1 MAKQTAPTGSS
12 GRPFG
17 FGALDGRIE
26 DRIRRRRRGAERD
39 VGLVDLDRGL
49 ETFAV
54 KGLAVGRQVAG
65 VGEPQT
71 AVLRKLDE
79 LLESSASERV
89 LADQIRAI
97 VALERGGEYLGGSC
111 CARRDEQRH
120 RAVDRSISRLGG
132 DLGGRLD
139 VTAALLCERAGLDE
153 ETRCRDAVLNRP
165 LRGTAEVDD
174 EALRAR
180 FGQIGNLF
188 LQV

>member
-12 GRPFG
+12 GCPFG

-26 DRIRRRRRGAERD
+26 DRIRRRGRGAELD
-39 VGLVDLDRGL
+39 VGLVDLDRGI

-54 KGLAVGRQVAG
+54 NGLAVGRQVAC

-89 LADQIRAI
+89 LADQIRAL

-111 CARRDEQRH
+111 RARRDEQRH
-120 RAVDRSISRLGG
+120 RAVDRSVSRLGG
-132 DLGGRLD
+132 DLGGRLG
-139 VTAALLCERAGLDE
+139 VTTALLSERAGLDE
-153 ETRCRDAVLNRP
+153 KTRCRNAVIDRP
-165 LRGTAEVDD
+165 LGSPAEV
-174 EALRAR
+174 
-180 FGQIGNLF
+180 
-188 LQV
+188 